1 MAAACCVVRPIGRP
15 LRPQIRWF
23 PSKLSTDP
31 MTQIRRFREPLRLKD
46 GRRLETLSDVEAFIR
61 ALPSQRQAKDGW
73 QYAAHLLMN
82 ARRPMATDFVIDRL
96 VRQLACALEAERLI

>member
-1 MAAACCVVRPIGRP
+1 LSAPLVGPLGRKFVGSP
-15 LRPQIRWF
+15 C
-23 PSKLSTDP
+23 KLSTDP

-61 ALPSQRQAKDGW
+61 ALPHQRQAKDGW

-96 VRQLACALEAERLI
+96 VRQLACALEAERLM